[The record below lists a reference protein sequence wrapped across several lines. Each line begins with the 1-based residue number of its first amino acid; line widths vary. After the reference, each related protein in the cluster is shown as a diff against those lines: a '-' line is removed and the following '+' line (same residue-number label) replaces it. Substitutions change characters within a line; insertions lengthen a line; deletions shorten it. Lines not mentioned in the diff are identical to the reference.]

1 MMTSLSGIKNDHSMT
16 VGTFMYVL
24 DKGEDW
30 RQVYR
35 AIRMPWPF
43 RQRDLVYTEHTRR
56 EQGGDVLI
64 CCRSSTELD
73 ESTNELSVKAGRMRA
88 DMRVAGYRLRP
99 IEGNKL
105 EMVYLVDIDLG
116 GSFAIGYL
124 YRHMAQSYLKGVV
137 DMLRKFA
144 EASKRDG
151 AISEPPP
158 PLPFLPKVLAAAV
171 NPMMAGSR
179 NTDSRVDDS
188 LNIELGRMIKK
199 KASKAD
205 DEENNIVVL

>member
-1 MMTSLSGIKNDHSMT
+1 MITSLSGIKNDHSMT

-35 AIRMPWPF
+35 AIRLPWPF

-56 EQGGDVLI
+56 EQGEDVLI

-99 IEGNKL
+99 
-105 EMVYLVDIDLG
+105 M
-116 GSFAIGYL
+116 
-124 YRHMAQSYLKGVV
+124 
-137 DMLRKFA
+137 
-144 EASKRDG
+144 
-151 AISEPPP
+151 
-158 PLPFLPKVLAAAV
+158 
-171 NPMMAGSR
+171 
-179 NTDSRVDDS
+179 
-188 LNIELGRMIKK
+188 
-199 KASKAD
+199 
-205 DEENNIVVL
+205 